1 MLNVVAV
8 GDGVMLYN
16 CLGSLSAADIS
27 LYNSGQVASAVL
39 IAYLGAKRRVASKTS
54 ILHVSQIPQLVHLL

>member
-27 LYNSGQVASAVL
+27 LYNSGQVASAAV
-39 IAYLGAKRRVASKTS
+39 IAYLGAKRRAASKTRS
-54 ILHVSQIPQLVHLL
+54 SCFTNPQLVHFL